1 MSPASA
7 DDNPLLSINQKPNVE
22 LQNQNGSRRFAGSSR
37 RSTNT
42 GSSRRSTNKELE
54 NEAINDCSSVSID
67 MLYSNGSSSNELP
80 YHPLLLSYTNLSYSV
95 EIGQKLLPALPF
107 FGSQD
112 DVQKTKLLLDDIS
125 GVAREGEI
133 TAILGASGSSKT
145 TLMDAIAGRISKQR
159 LKGTV
164 TLNGEVLGSKLLKI
178 ISAYVMQDDLLYSM
192 LTIQETL
199 MFSAEFRLP
208 RSFSKEKK
216 QKRVEA
222 LIDQLG
228 LRSAAETII
237 GDEQHRGVSGGERR
251 RVSIGVDIIHDPVL
265 LFLDEP
271 TSGLDSTSAFNVVKV
286 LKQIAKSGSIVIMS
300 IHQPSHRILNLLDC
314 LIFLSNGR
322 AVCSEAPSNLSQ
334 FFGAFGHRIPENE
347 NQAEFVLDLIR
358 ELEDS
363 PGGIST
369 LVEFNKSRQYSKGDL
384 DEPKCELKDAI
395 KASIVKGKL
404 FTTGTA
410 SNDDIGLDLKSSVQT
425 YANPFWVETMIL
437 SKRLIMNSRRMPE
450 LFGVRF
456 AIVFVAAVISAGLYW
471 KLDYSPKGTQAR
483 IGLCGFAV
491 TLIIFQC
498 SREIPL
504 FLQERNIFI
513 RETAYN
519 AYRVSSYLLAHSLV
533 PIPSMIILSLV
544 FAATTFWAVGL
555 AGGFSGFLFFFIIIW
570 VSFWVGSSF
579 IALITGVV
587 THVMVGFILVTGLLG
602 YFLVFSGSY
611 IPRDQMRSFWV
622 LLHYTSLVK
631 YPFQSLL
638 QSEFGSDSTKCFI
651 RGVQFFDDTVF
662 VHLPESTKIKLLKSM
677 GQVFG
682 KNITVSSC
690 LATGGQV
697 LEHTG
702 ATDIS
707 KWNCFWITVGL
718 GVLFRVLFY
727 FTLLLGSKNK
737 RK

>member
-1 MSPASA
+1 MANNPTLSPASA
-7 DDNPLLSINQKPNVE
+7 DDNRLLSINQKPSVE
-22 LQNQNGSRRFAGSSR
+22 LQNQNRSRRF
-37 RSTNT
+37 T
-42 GSSRRSTNKELE
+42 GSSRRSINKEIE
-54 NEAINDCSSVSID
+54 NEPINDYSSVISID
-67 MLYSNGSSSNELP
+67 MLYSNASSSDELP
-80 YHPLLLSYTNLSYSV
+80 YYPLLLSFNNLSYSV
-95 EIGQKLLPALPF
+95 KVGQKLLPPLPF

-112 DVQKTKLLLDDIS
+112 DVKKTKLLLDDIS

-133 TAILGASGSSKT
+133 TAILGGSGSSKT
-145 TLMDAIAGRISKQR
+145 TLMDAIAGRISRQR

-192 LTIQETL
+192 LTIEETL

-216 QKRVEA
+216 QKRVDA

-228 LRSAAETII
+228 LRSAAKTII

-251 RVSIGVDIIHDPVL
+251 RVSIGVDIIHDPIL

-300 IHQPSHRILNLLDC
+300 IHQPSHRILRILDR
-314 LIFLSNGR
+314 LIFLSNGQ

-347 NQAEFVLDLIR
+347 NQAEFALDLIR
-358 ELEDS
+358 ALEDS

-369 LVEFNKSRQYSKGDL
+369 LVEFNKSRQYSKRDL
-384 DEPKCELKDAI
+384 DEPKYELKEAI

-404 FTTGTA
+404 VTTGTA
-410 SNDDIGLDLKSSVQT
+410 SKDDDTGSDLTSSVQN
-425 YANPFWVETMIL
+425 YANPFWVEMMIL
-437 SKRLIMNSRRMPE
+437 SKRLIINSRRMPE

-456 AIVFVAAVISAGLYW
+456 ASVFVAAIIVAGLYW
-471 KLDYSPKGTQAR
+471 QLDNSPKGTQGR
-483 IGLCGFAV
+483 LGFFGFGI
-491 TLIIFQC
+491 TLIFFQC
-498 SREIPL
+498 SQEIPV

-544 FAATTFWAVGL
+544 FTATTFWAVGL
-555 AGGFSGFLFFFIIIW
+555 AGGFSGFLFFFIIIC

-579 IALITGVV
+579 IALISGLVS
-587 THVMVGFILVTGLLG
+587 HVMVGFIIVACLLG
-602 YFLVFSGSY
+602 YFLVFSGAY
-611 IPRDQMRSFWV
+611 LPRHQMRSIWV

-631 YPFQSLL
+631 YPFQSVL
-638 QSEFGSDSTKCFI
+638 QNEYGDDSSKCFI
-651 RGVQFFDDTVF
+651 RGVQFFDDTTF
-662 VHLPESTKIKLLKSM
+662 VQLSESMKIKLLKSM
-677 GQVFG
+677 GHVLG
-682 KNITVSSC
+682 KNITGSTC
-690 LATGGQV
+690 LANGGKI
-697 LEHTG
+697 LEHSG

-707 KWNCFWITVGL
+707 KWNCFWITVGF

-727 FTLLLGSKNK
+727 FVLLLGSKNK
-737 RK
+737 RM